1 MPYNQQLAQRIREET
16 KTIPGLQEKK
26 MFGGVGFIIQG
37 NMACGVH
44 GEDLIVRT
52 GTENYQAALNRPH
65 TRPFDMTGKP
75 MAGWILVD
83 PKGYEKDHDLQYW
96 VQLGVIFAQTLPPK

>member
-1 MPYNQQLAQRIREET
+1 MAYNLSLAERIRDEL
-16 KTIPGLQEKK
+16 KSIPGLQEKK
-26 MFGGVGFIIQG
+26 MFGGIGFIIHG

-52 GTENYQAALNRPH
+52 GPDNYQAALTQPH

-83 PKGYEKDHDLQYW
+83 PKGYAVESDLRRW
-96 VQLGVIFAQTLPPK
+96 VRQGVKFAQSLPPK